1 VAHLHSIRLR
11 GFKTFARPTELSFEP
26 GVTVIIGPNGSGKS
40 NIADAVLWVLG
51 EQSPGNLRGRSMQD
65 VIFSGPDGKRSS
77 AVAEVSLVF
86 DNDCG
91 SLPLDASQVEVMRR
105 LERESASEYRLNGS
119 VCRLLDVQDLFGG
132 LGLGREMHSVI
143 SQGKV
148 DAVLNSTPE
157 ARRALVEEA
166 AGLGRFKKRRE
177 RTRAK
182 LERTRQNLLRVADV
196 EREVKNSLRPLRQQV
211 AAAERFAQATED
223 WALARARLLLFS
235 LMEAEQSWRDSEA
248 ALSSALGRRDEV
260 EQQLAELRRQRV
272 EDEARFSAALRERE
286 DVGAVFHRVE
296 AEADRLEARA
306 AGLRQRVAR
315 VEGELDRTRRRKVM
329 AESQWESLR
338 ARAAEAGAVTADE
351 GRLLVVTAALARVQ
365 SALDEVLPAYRAST
379 VREDDLKDEVFEL
392 EAARSRALQDRDFL
406 RREVEEKARLGR
418 EVAGLVAAA
427 RERIREL
434 EHRGQELEQRRVEGE
449 ASLARARETSA
460 TAAARQQ
467 EARAQLDEA
476 AREERRIAE
485 TLSGL
490 ESRRAVLRDLIG
502 RREGTPTGARTL
514 MERAAGARL
523 LAEVLRVEPGY
534 ERALVAALGPVIQA
548 VVLKEDC
555 GADLVLRTEGPLEA
569 VWESMSDG
577 PEVERQRPGDLPPG
591 CRDLWDVV
599 DGPAGLLASLK
610 RLTPPTAVVCSERD
624 ADDESCVRAALAVG
638 AQTTAHT
645 RWRLVTPAGEVI
657 VPGVHAAR
665 RTEAGAE
672 TMMRA
677 RNELESVDKELST
690 LKGRR
695 ADAAA
700 VAAAAAA
707 VLTETDEARRRAE
720 EALRLA
726 ESEVLAVKN
735 ETDLH
740 ERRVTEAMAQRTE
753 LEARAERERDVGAQL
768 ALDLAGAEEAV
779 GLREAELE
787 KARNGLRAVQTELE
801 GIRRQVARLEEKKA
815 QATLLEVRLRER
827 CRAHQSERE
836 RVKTQLDAAAAEV
849 AVLERRTRSLDE
861 YRPLLVRLL
870 ECVTG
875 LAEQTRGLAL
885 RLGEAV
891 ETART
896 QAEGAAQIIRE
907 WGGAESGLQREHDEL
922 ASRLTSLQVDK
933 ARAEDRRALLAG
945 ELAELRRKHLS
956 PRSVTPEQLMGE
968 NEEALAAALL
978 RAEQRRERIGPVNPL
993 AEQECA
999 EMEERAAFLSE
1010 QRRDLE
1016 ASMTQLQDVIR
1027 GLDEHIDTAFNQ
1039 IFDAAKENFGQV
1051 IATIFPGAKGSLS
1064 LTDGKNG
1071 ARGRGSASRDDGDGA
1086 AGGDASDDQ
1095 AEDETVPGISLSV
1108 RFPNKAPRSMS
1119 LLSGGEKAM
1128 TAIAFLFSLF
1138 LARPCPFYILDE
1150 VEASLDDV
1158 NIRRFLSLIR
1168 RYRDKTQFIIITHQ
1182 RQTME
1187 IADTLY
1193 GVALESDG
1201 TSRGLARRL
1210 GGRKGATTA
1219 ADAAGTKAGGG
1230 SESSRIAR
1238 LTIKEA

>member
-1 VAHLHSIRLR
+1 MAHLHSIRLR

-77 AVAEVSLVF
+77 AAAEVSLVF
-86 DNDCG
+86 DNNCG
-91 SLPLDASQVEVMRR
+91 SLPLDASQVEVTRR
-105 LERESASEYRLNGS
+105 LVRDSASEYRLNGS
-119 VCRLLDVQDLFGG
+119 MCRLLDVQDLFGG

-235 LMEAEQSWRDSEA
+235 LMEVEQGWRDSEA
-248 ALSSALGRRDEV
+248 ALSSALRRRDEV
-260 EQQLAELRRQRV
+260 EQKLAELRRQRA

-296 AEADRLEARA
+296 AEAERLEARA

-315 VEGELDRTRRRKVM
+315 NEGELDRTRRRKEL
-329 AESQWESLR
+329 AESQWASLR
-338 ARAAEAGAVTADE
+338 ARAAETGAVTADE
-351 GRLLVVTAALARVQ
+351 GRLLLVTAALARVQ
-365 SALDEVLPAYRAST
+365 SALDEILPAHRAST

-392 EAARSRALQDRDFL
+392 EAARSRSLQDRDFL

-418 EVAGLVAAA
+418 EVAALVATAQ
-427 RERIREL
+427 ERIREL
-434 EHRGQELEQRRVEGE
+434 ERQGQELEQRRADGE
-449 ASLARARETSA
+449 DALARAREASSS
-460 TAAARQQ
+460 AAARQQ
-467 EARAQLDEA
+467 EARVQVDQA
-476 AREERRIAE
+476 AREERHLDEA
-485 TLSGL
+485 LSGL
-490 ESRRAVLRDLIG
+490 ESRQAVLRDLMS
-502 RREGTPTGARTL
+502 RREGTPAGARTL
-514 MERAAGARL
+514 MGRAAGARL
-523 LAEVLRVEPGY
+523 LAEVLTVEPGY
-534 ERALVAALGPVIQA
+534 ERALAAALGPVIQA
-548 VVLKEDC
+548 VVVSEDC
-555 GADLVLRTEGPLEA
+555 DAELVLGVQGPLEA
-569 VWESMSDG
+569 VWGSTSACRDDGCES
-577 PEVERQRPGDLPPG
+577 PGDLPPG

-599 DGPAGLLASLK
+599 AGPAGLMASLR
-610 RLTPPTAVVCSERD
+610 RLVPPTAVVPVREDRHSEGGP
-624 ADDESCVRAALAVG
+624 VALA
-638 AQTTAHT
+638 TAWQVTSPT
-645 RWRLVTPAGEVI
+645 RWRLVTSAGEVV

-672 TMMRA
+672 TLMRA
-677 RNELESVDKELST
+677 RNELESVGNEITALT
-690 LKGRR
+690 QRR
-695 ADAAA
+695 ARVAA
-700 VAAAAAA
+700 VAAAALA
-707 VLTETDEARRRAE
+707 VLAEADDARHQAE
-720 EALRLA
+720 EVLRSA
-726 ESEVLAVKN
+726 ESEALAVKN

-740 ERRVTEAMAQRTE
+740 ERRVAEAVAQRAE
-753 LEARAERERDVGAQL
+753 LEARAEREDDLGAQS
-768 ALDLAGAEEAV
+768 ALDLARMEQVVA
-779 GLREAELE
+779 LREAELE
-787 KARNGLRAVQTELE
+787 QARSALRAVQTELE
-801 GIRRQVARLEEKKA
+801 GVRRRVARLEEKKA

-827 CRAHQSERE
+827 CRAHQNERE
-836 RVKTQLDAAAAEV
+836 RVKSQLDAAGSEV
-849 AVLERRTRSLDE
+849 AALERRLRSLED

-870 ECVTG
+870 ECVTA
-875 LAEQTRGLAL
+875 LAERARGLSQ

-891 ETART
+891 ETARA
-896 QAEGAAQIIRE
+896 QSEGAAQVIRE

-922 ASRLTSLQVDK
+922 ASRLALLQVDK
-933 ARAEDRRALLAG
+933 ARAEDRRTLLG
-945 ELAELRRKHLS
+945 DELVELRRKHLS
-956 PRSVTPEQLMGE
+956 PRSVSPESLAGE
-968 NEEALAAALL
+968 TEEALAAALQ

-1016 ASMTQLQDVIR
+1016 ASMTRLQDVIR
-1027 GLDEHIDTAFNQ
+1027 GLDEHIDTAFGQ
-1039 IFDAAKENFGQV
+1039 IFSAAKDNFGQV
-1051 IATIFPGAKGSLS
+1051 IATIFPGAKGSLA
-1064 LTDGKNG
+1064 LTDGKDG
-1071 ARGRGSASRDDGDGA
+1071 ARGRGSATRDDGDGA
-1086 AGGDASDDQ
+1086 VERDVSDDPTEGE
-1095 AEDETVPGISLSV
+1095 AVPGISLSV
-1108 RFPNKAPRSMS
+1108 KFPNKAPRSMS

-1201 TSRGLARRL
+1201 TSRVLSRRL
-1210 GGRKGATTA
+1210 GGRKGE
-1219 ADAAGTKAGGG
+1219 AAGTGAETADGRPEAAG
-1230 SESSRIAR
+1230 IAR
-1238 LTIKEA
+1238 LTAKEA